1 MTFEKERYLEILNH
15 FIEKITQGAEN
26 FTYKGKEIGT
36 GIFLINF
43 IGKQKACYMRDIV
56 KYLDVL
62 PSTATRRIDKLVKN
76 GLVKRNLSSND
87 GRLKE
92 LTLSEEGKVIFSSFL
107 QSRLIG
113 FDLMVKEFKKE
124 EIITF
129 FNVLDKMVHHREE
142 LKSKFRELT
151 NS

>member
-1 MTFEKERYLEILNH
+1 MVLDKERYLEILHH

-43 IGKQKACYMRDIV
+43 IGKQEACYMRDVV

-62 PSTATRRIDKLVKN
+62 PSTATRRIEKLVKN
-76 GLVKRNLSSND
+76 GLVIRNLSSND
-87 GRLKE
+87 GRLIE
-92 LTLSEEGKVIFSSFL
+92 LTLSEEGKEIYSSFL

-113 FDLMVKEFKKE
+113 FDIMVSEFKKE
-124 EIITF
+124 DIITF
-129 FNVLDKMVHHREE
+129 FNVLDRMVHHREE
-142 LKSKFRELT
+142 LKSKFRDFT